1 MNMKNQKPKAI
12 VVGGSI
18 AGESC
23 AKALI
28 SAGWDVVV
36 IEKTRGPPTQNPT
49 GAGLG
54 LDPLAQKIVQSWLHE
69 PELLYNNTL
78 PITITENQATD
89 GEKKISWVIGREEGA
104 KFLTAYWADLHGLIY
119 NTLPPEI
126 FLWGHQYLS
135 FCISEDKLTVKVR
148 AKDLETDEIIE
159 IVGDLLVGAD
169 GILSSIGQS
178 ILPDFKLRYT
188 GYCAW
193 RGVFNFSEN
202 DSETILGIRK
212 SYPDIGKCLYTNIG
226 SGSHIILTELKKE
239 KFNWVWYVN
248 QPEPELKGNTTSV
261 KVSSDMIEE
270 LHQRA
275 EQVWLPELSRMIKET
290 KDPFLNA
297 IYDCDPLEKI
307 IWDRVVLT
315 GDAAHPTTP
324 HSARST
330 NMAII
335 DAAVLGKCLEKWGPD
350 HLYSA
355 LEEYQSIRKPV
366 TSAQVLHSRR
376 LGQMKQGLSIPGR
389 ERPFDPKTASLEDSE
404 FILNKNVPLFD
415 VVPPILDS
423 IFRSA

>member
-1 MNMKNQKPKAI
+1 MNMKKQKPKAI

-23 AKALI
+23 AKALV

-78 PITITENQATD
+78 PITITENLATD

-104 KFLTAYWADLHGLIY
+104 KYLTAYWADLHGLIY

-169 GILSSIGQS
+169 GILSSIVQS

-193 RGVFNFSEN
+193 RG
-202 DSETILGIRK
+202 
-212 SYPDIGKCLYTNIG
+212 
-226 SGSHIILTELKKE
+226 SHILVTELKKE

-275 EQVWLPELSRMIKET
+275 EQVWLPELSRLIKET

-297 IYDCDPLEKI
+297 IYDRDPLEKI
-307 IWDRVVLT
+307 FWDRVVLT

-324 HSARST
+324 HAARST
-330 NMAII
+330 NMAIT

-389 ERPFDPKTASLEDSE
+389 ERPFDPKTASLEDLE
-404 FILNKNVPLFD
+404 FIVNMKVPLFD

>member
-1 MNMKNQKPKAI
+1 MKKQKPKAI

-23 AKALI
+23 AKALV

-78 PITITENQATD
+78 PVTITENLATD

-104 KFLTAYWADLHGLIY
+104 KYLTAYWADLHGLIY

-169 GILSSIGQS
+169 GILSSIGRS

-226 SGSHIILTELKKE
+226 SGSHIVVTELKKE
-239 KFNWVWYVN
+239 KFNWGWYVN

-275 EQVWLPELSRMIKET
+275 EQ
-290 KDPFLNA
+290 
-297 IYDCDPLEKI
+297 KI

-355 LEEYQSIRKPV
+355 LEEYESIRKPV

-389 ERPFDPKTASLEDSE
+389 ERPFDPKTASLEDSV

>member
-1 MNMKNQKPKAI
+1 MQY
-12 VVGGSI
+12 
-18 AGESC
+18 
-23 AKALI
+23 
-28 SAGWDVVV
+28 DV
-36 IEKTRGPPTQNPT
+36 T
-49 GAGLG
+49 LG
-54 LDPLAQKIVQSWLHE
+54 
-69 PELLYNNTL
+69 N
-78 PITITENQATD
+78 
-89 GEKKISWVIGREEGA
+89 
-104 KFLTAYWADLHGLIY
+104 
-119 NTLPPEI
+119 
-126 FLWGHQYLS
+126 
-135 FCISEDKLTVKVR
+135 KLFYS
-148 AKDLETDEIIE
+148 L
-159 IVGDLLVGAD
+159 
-169 GILSSIGQS
+169 Q
-178 ILPDFKLRYT
+178 
-188 GYCAW
+188 
-193 RGVFNFSEN
+193 
-202 DSETILGIRK
+202 
-212 SYPDIGKCLYTNIG
+212 
-226 SGSHIILTELKKE
+226 
-239 KFNWVWYVN
+239 
-248 QPEPELKGNTTSV
+248 GNTTSV

-275 EQVWLPELSRMIKET
+275 EQVWLPELSRLIKET
-290 KDPFLNA
+290 RDPFLNA

-389 ERPFDPKTASLEDSE
+389 ERPFDPKTASLEDSV

>member
-1 MNMKNQKPKAI
+1 MNMKKQKPKAI

-23 AKALI
+23 AKALV

-78 PITITENQATD
+78 PITVTENLATE

-104 KFLTAYWADLHGLIY
+104 KYLTAYWADLHGLIY

-135 FCISEDKLTVKVR
+135 FCISEDKLTIKVR

-169 GILSSIGQS
+169 GILSSIGHS

-193 RGVFNFSEN
+193 R
-202 DSETILGIRK
+202 
-212 SYPDIGKCLYTNIG
+212 
-226 SGSHIILTELKKE
+226 GSHIILTELKKE

-324 HSARST
+324 HSGRST

-389 ERPFDPKTASLEDSE
+389 KRPFDPKTASLEDSE

>member
-1 MNMKNQKPKAI
+1 MNTKKQKPKAI

-28 SAGWDVVV
+28 SADWDVVV
-36 IEKTRGPPTQNPT
+36 IEKTRGPPTQNAT

-78 PITITENQATD
+78 PVTITENLATD

-104 KFLTAYWADLHGLIY
+104 K
-119 NTLPPEI
+119 
-126 FLWGHQYLS
+126 
-135 FCISEDKLTVKVR
+135 
-148 AKDLETDEIIE
+148 AKDLDTDEIIE
-159 IVGDLLVGAD
+159 IVGDFPVRAD

-330 NMAII
+330 NMSII
-335 DAAVLGKCLEKWGPD
+335 DAAVLGKCLEKRGPD

-366 TSAQVLHSRR
+366 TSAQVIHSRR

-404 FILNKNVPLFD
+404 FIVDINVPLFD

>member
-1 MNMKNQKPKAI
+1 MQY
-12 VVGGSI
+12 
-18 AGESC
+18 
-23 AKALI
+23 
-28 SAGWDVVV
+28 DV
-36 IEKTRGPPTQNPT
+36 T
-49 GAGLG
+49 LG
-54 LDPLAQKIVQSWLHE
+54 
-69 PELLYNNTL
+69 N
-78 PITITENQATD
+78 
-89 GEKKISWVIGREEGA
+89 
-104 KFLTAYWADLHGLIY
+104 
-119 NTLPPEI
+119 
-126 FLWGHQYLS
+126 
-135 FCISEDKLTVKVR
+135 KL
-148 AKDLETDEIIE
+148 
-159 IVGDLLVGAD
+159 
-169 GILSSIGQS
+169 
-178 ILPDFKLRYT
+178 F
-188 GYCAW
+188 
-193 RGVFNFSEN
+193 FS
-202 DSETILGIRK
+202 L
-212 SYPDIGKCLYTNIG
+212 
-226 SGSHIILTELKKE
+226 
-239 KFNWVWYVN
+239 
-248 QPEPELKGNTTSV
+248 QGNTTSV

>member
-1 MNMKNQKPKAI
+1 MNMKKQKPKAI

-23 AKALI
+23 AKALV

-178 ILPDFKLRYT
+178 ILPDFKLRYK

-193 RGVFNFSEN
+193 R
-202 DSETILGIRK
+202 
-212 SYPDIGKCLYTNIG
+212 
-226 SGSHIILTELKKE
+226 GSHIILTELKKE

-330 NMAII
+330 NMATI

-350 HLYSA
+350 HLHSA

-423 IFRSA
+423 IFSSA

>member
-78 PITITENQATD
+78 PITITENLATD
-89 GEKKISWVIGREEGA
+89 GEKKISWVIGREEG
-104 KFLTAYWADLHGLIY
+104 
-119 NTLPPEI
+119 
-126 FLWGHQYLS
+126 
-135 FCISEDKLTVKVR
+135 DKLTVKVR

-193 RGVFNFSEN
+193 R
-202 DSETILGIRK
+202 
-212 SYPDIGKCLYTNIG
+212 
-226 SGSHIILTELKKE
+226 GSHIILTELKKE

-275 EQVWLPELSRMIKET
+275 EQVWLPELSRMIKAT

-404 FILNKNVPLFD
+404 FILNKHVPLVD